1 MRLLALGDSYT
12 VGTAV
17 EAEDRWITRL
27 VDRFRD
33 DGLEVADPRV
43 VAADG
48 WSTDRLAA
56 AIERRSLDPPYDL
69 VTLLVGAND
78 AYRERPVEEFRP
90 TFVALLERAVEFAG
104 GDPSGVVVVTVPDYS
119 VTPHCE
125 GRPCGD
131 HAERLEAYNRIV
143 REEAAAAGARL
154 VDVVPISRATA
165 GTELED
171 LVADDGLH
179 PSPAQHGRWLARIYP
194 VARSALD
201 S

>member
-17 EAEDRWITRL
+17 EDDDRWVTRL
-27 VDRFRD
+27 VERLRA
-33 DGLEVADPRV
+33 DGLEVAVSRV

-48 WSTDRLAA
+48 WSSARLAE
-56 AIERRSLDPPYDL
+56 AIERRSLEAPYDL

-78 AYRERPVEEFRP
+78 AYGGRPVEEYRP
-90 TFVALLERAVEFAG
+90 AFVALLERAVEFAG
-104 GDPSGVVVVTVPDYS
+104 GDPSAVVVVTVPDYT

-125 GRPCGD
+125 GRPCEE
-131 HAERLEAYNRIV
+131 HAERLEAYNRVV

-154 VDVVPISRATA
+154 VDVVPISREAA
-165 GTELED
+165 DDD

-179 PSPAQHGRWLARIYP
+179 PSAAQYERWLERIYP
-194 VARSALD
+194 VAHPALD
-201 S
+201 P